1 MTPPPD
7 TDPRLRAILD
17 ALKAQDLSLAE
28 LTNLTEKQA
37 DAIGGLVLVLRALMD
52 TLLNE
57 EQRMMLESHLQM
69 TTAGDR
75 RRAKRS
81 MVDALRE
88 RPEIGKPLRRELE
101 GYWSARVGRY
111 RVIYRRSR
119 GLLAVVLV
127 GPRATLYEDASRLR
141 RRDRCS

>member
-1 MTPPPD
+1 MRTQRQPMTPPNSPD
-7 TDPRLRAILD
+7 TEPRLRALLD

-37 DAIGGLVLVLRALMD
+37 DAIGGLVLVLRTLMD
-52 TLLNE
+52 VLLNE

-81 MVDALRE
+81 MVDAL
-88 RPEIGKPLRRELE
+88 L
-101 GYWSARVGRY
+101 
-111 RVIYRRSR
+111 
-119 GLLAVVLV
+119 
-127 GPRATLYEDASRLR
+127 D
-141 RRDRCS
+141 